1 MDSAVSN
8 IASAAEKIMPEK
20 VVPQGILDNV
30 KDRVDWTGIKS
41 KFDFSQSQLIEMA
54 TYFGIGFFSGFLFKK
69 YAKYLI
75 VSIIV
80 LVLALKYF
88 NAFDFLTINWENIY
102 SYLGLDSSI
111 SDFGGHLY
119 NIVATWVKSNVA
131 ASVSLSVGF
140 LVGYKVG

>member
-80 LVLALKYF
+80 LVAALNYF
-88 NAFDFLTINWENIY
+88 NASEFLTINWNNVY
-102 SYLGLDSSI
+102 SFLSI
-111 SDFGGHLY
+111 DTSIGDFGGHLY
-119 NIVATWVKSNVA
+119 NIVSSWVKNNVA
-131 ASVSLSVGF
+131 VSVSLSIGF